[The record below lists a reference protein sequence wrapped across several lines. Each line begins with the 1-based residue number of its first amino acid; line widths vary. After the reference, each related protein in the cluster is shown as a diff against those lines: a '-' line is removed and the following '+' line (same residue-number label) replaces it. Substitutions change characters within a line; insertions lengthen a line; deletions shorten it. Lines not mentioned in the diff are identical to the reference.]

1 MDENGNPYRPGAGTR
16 PPQLAGRDAL
26 LRSFR
31 VTVHRAQRKQPGQS
45 MLVTGLRGV
54 GKTVLLLEFMRIAEG
69 AGYVVV
75 SIESPQNDRFIPML
89 GQALRS
95 ALLKLDE
102 GPVSKL
108 VTRALG
114 TLKSFS
120 VTEPHGFKVAIDID
134 PEKGTADSGQLDLD
148 LADLFVALGEAA
160 ADRKTGIVL
169 AVDEMQYLSER
180 DFGALIAAI
189 HRTVQSDLPVVLVG
203 AGLPQL
209 PALAGKAKSYA
220 ERLFTFPRI
229 GALDRD
235 GADGAILGPA
245 RDLGVRYAP
254 AALEEI
260 FERTG
265 GYPYFVQEYAYAV
278 WNEAPGPHVITLDD
292 VARAAPVVERKLNEN
307 FFSVRIEQLTPAE
320 RRYLEA
326 MAESGDSPY
335 GTGAIAKRLGMTQQR
350 LGTVRQSLIDKGIVY
365 APAHGELAFTVPLF
379 DEFLRGRFFTGPGV
393 SGRE

>member
-16 PPQLAGRDAL
+16 PPALAGRDDL

-31 VTVHRAQRKQPGQS
+31 VTVHRALRKQPGQS

-69 AGYVVV
+69 AGCIVV
-75 SIESPQNDRFIPML
+75 SIESPENGRFVPML
-89 GQALRS
+89 GHALRS

-102 GPVSKL
+102 GPVSKI

-134 PEKGTADSGQLDLD
+134 PEQGKADSGELDND

-169 AVDEMQYLSER
+169 AIDELQYLSESE
-180 DFGALIAAI
+180 FGALIAAI

-229 GALDRD
+229 SALDRAS
-235 GADGAILGPA
+235 ADEALLAPA
-245 RDLGVRYAP
+245 RDLGVRYEA
-254 AALEEI
+254 AALDEL
-260 FERTG
+260 FARTQ
-265 GYPYFVQEYAYAV
+265 GYPYFLQEYAYAV
-278 WNEAPGPHVITLDD
+278 WNAAPGPDSIGLAD

-307 FFSVRIEQLTPAE
+307 FFSVRIEQLTPGE

-326 MAESGDSPY
+326 MAESGDPPY
-335 GTGAIAKRLGMTQQR
+335 GTGAIAKRLETTQQR
-350 LGTVRQSLIDKGIVY
+350 LGPVRQALIEKGIVY

-379 DEFLRGRFFTGPGV
+379 DEFLRGRFFNE
-393 SGRE
+393 RE

>member
-1 MDENGNPYRPGAGTR
+1 VDENGNPYRPGAGTR
-16 PPQLAGRDAL
+16 PPQLTGRDEL
-26 LRSFR
+26 LRVFR
-31 VTVHRAQRKQPGQS
+31 VTVHRALRKQPGQS

-54 GKTVLLLEFMRIAEG
+54 GKTVLLREFMRIAEG
-69 AGYVVV
+69 AGCIVV
-75 SIESPQNDRFIPML
+75 SIEPPENERFIPML

-134 PEKGTADSGQLDLD
+134 PEKGSADSGQLDLD

-169 AVDEMQYLSER
+169 AVDEIQYLTES

-229 GALDRD
+229 GALDRESSD
-235 GADGAILGPA
+235 EAVLGPA

-260 FERTG
+260 FRRTQ
-265 GYPYFVQEYAYAV
+265 GYPYFLQEYAYAV
-278 WNEAPGPHVITLDD
+278 WNAAPGPALIALAD
-292 VARAAPVVERKLNEN
+292 VAHAAPIVERKLNEN
-307 FFSVRIEQLTPAE
+307 FFSVRIEQLTAGE

-326 MAESGDSPY
+326 MAELGDTPY
-335 GTGAIAKRLGMTQQR
+335 GTGAIAKHLGATQQR
-350 LGTVRQSLIDKGIVY
+350 LGPVRQSLIDKGIVY
-365 APAHGELAFTVPLF
+365 ATGHGELAFTVPLF
-379 DEFLRGRFFTGPGV
+379 DEFLRGRFFEE
-393 SGRE
+393 S